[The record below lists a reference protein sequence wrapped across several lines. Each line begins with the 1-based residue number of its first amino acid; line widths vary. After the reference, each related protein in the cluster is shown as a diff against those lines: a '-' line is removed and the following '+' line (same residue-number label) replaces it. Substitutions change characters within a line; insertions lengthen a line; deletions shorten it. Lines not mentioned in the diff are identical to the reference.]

1 MLCNQNQDK
10 TAGCFYLFSLVR
22 QVRNETRLKYSLIP
36 SNPVLLLSFLM
47 YCFLEI
53 SIKAQNLYFTIKQV
67 IRHQT
72 PSSWVTLFLIGL
84 WFIAVSGVFYISN
97 FFITVGLSCVC
108 LKNNTRCIH
117 VSLNLSRKTHKCIVI
132 LECRS
137 NTFQCSHT
145 FHTFPPKI

>member
-1 MLCNQNQDK
+1 M
-10 TAGCFYLFSLVR
+10 R
-22 QVRNETRLKYSLIP
+22 QIRNETSLKYSLIP

-53 SIKAQNLYFTIKQV
+53 SIKAQNLYFTSKQG
-67 IRHQT
+67 IT
-72 PSSWVTLFLIGL
+72 SSWVTLFLIGL

-108 LKNNTRCIH
+108 LKNNTCCIH
-117 VSLNLSRKTHKCIVI
+117 VSLNLSRKTHKWVVI

>member
-1 MLCNQNQDK
+1 M
-10 TAGCFYLFSLVR
+10 
-22 QVRNETRLKYSLIP
+22 IP

-97 FFITVGLSCVC
+97 FLLQLASIVSVWKTTLAAYIYHLIYQERPTSVLTFWSVDQILFSAPILFIHFLPRF
-108 LKNNTRCIH
+108 K
-117 VSLNLSRKTHKCIVI
+117 
-132 LECRS
+132 S
-137 NTFQCSHT
+137 NSPLQLLYIPWKLVRRICWLV
-145 FHTFPPKI
+145 KITTSSW

>member
-1 MLCNQNQDK
+1 M
-10 TAGCFYLFSLVR
+10 
-22 QVRNETRLKYSLIP
+22 
-36 SNPVLLLSFLM
+36 LLSFLM

-97 FFITVGLSCVC
+97 FFITVGLYCIC
-108 LKNNTRCIH
+108 LKNNTHCIH
-117 VSLNLSRKTHKCIVI
+117 VSLNLSRKTHKCVVI
-132 LECRS
+132 LGCRS

-145 FHTFPPKI
+145 FLPRFKSNSPLQLLFLANLRRICWLVKITTSSW